1 MHGPGQIRL
10 GYLRKRGIELR
21 FTIDAWEATS
31 SSAHHSHL
39 TGLWICTGILLV
51 RSVTTRNHLLSIETT
66 CLSIG
71 TGFEDYQRYI
81 PNIAFVRMEKED
93 EEYDQDEYD
102 EEEYE
107 IAEQETHPLLTP

>member
-39 TGLWICTGILLV
+39 TGLWICTGVLLV
-51 RSVTTRNHLLSIETT
+51 RGITTRKHLLSINTT

-71 TGFEDYQRYI
+71 TGFEAYQGYI

-93 EEYDQDEYD
+93 EYDQDEYD
-102 EEEYE
+102 DEEYK
-107 IAEQETHPLLTP
+107 IAEQETRPLVTS